1 MAHVQRAVEVKA
13 AGAVAAA
20 AAPAGA
26 GGLYDWAA
34 LDSLQQLMYG
44 STDISP
50 AALRDELGAEVAQI
64 YSAPRVQNAENRLAM
79 LTAPDNLGIARSEI
93 KQGLRPLL
101 VCKDAKGILGIA
113 PVVWDNGVF
122 VGFVWAGSPAA
133 MAGIRFG
140 DQILRINGEA
150 TAAWSQSKVL
160 KVLRSADAKGVE
172 IVVRDRPYARCLTFQ
187 KDAQNLCGFGFK
199 YGEITSLVKDSSAV
213 RNGLLTKHH
222 ILEVNGQNVVG
233 MSDKDI
239 LRIIQESPMTVTITI
254 APSFIYKKMINGIGY
269 KRIKKYMD
277 HSVPEV

>member
-1 MAHVQRAVEVKA
+1 
-13 AGAVAAA
+13 
-20 AAPAGA
+20 
-26 GGLYDWAA
+26 
-34 LDSLQQLMYG
+34 MYG